1 MQMEMNMQ
9 DPGSIFVFEK
19 LDLLLFSF
27 PSENSLV
34 TSSAEVFID

>member
-1 MQMEMNMQ
+1 MQ
-9 DPGSIFVFEK
+9 DPGSKFILGK

-34 TSSAEVFID
+34 ALLSAEVFID